1 MTRVLS
7 GIQPSGDVHLGNY
20 LGAVRHWVTDQHKHE
35 ALYCVVD
42 LHSLTEPRPPA
53 EVRGKTCEV
62 AAILLAAGLD
72 PEVCT
77 VFVQSH
83 VPQHTELQWLLQC
96 VATMGELRRMTQFKS
111 RSDGNDSASAGLF
124 SYPVLMAADI
134 LLYDADRVPVGRD
147 QRQHLELCRDLANRF
162 NHRYGDVFTVPEA
175 AVARVGAMVMDLQDP
190 TRKMS
195 KSRSSPQGM
204 ILLLEPPETMVKKI
218 RRAVTDTESE
228 VRYDPVDK
236 PGVSNLLELLAAV
249 TDADPTALAEKFQNY
264 GSLKAET
271 ADALVEFLRPFQ
283 ERYLQVRADP
293 GWVESVLHR
302 GAERARELA
311 TPTVARAREALG
323 LLPPAGL

>member
-20 LGAVRHWVTDQHKHE
+20 MGAVRHWVTDQHKYE

-53 EVRGKTCEV
+53 EVRAKTGEV

-96 VATMGELRRMTQFKS
+96 VANMGELRRMTQFKS

-195 KSRSSPQGM
+195 KSRSGPQGM
-204 ILLLEPPETMVKKI
+204 LLLLEPPEAMVKKI

-236 PGVSNLLELLAAV
+236 PGVSNLLELLAVA
-249 TDADPTALAEKFQNY
+249 TDADPTALADKYENY
-264 GSLKAET
+264 GSLKADVS
-271 ADALVEFLRPFQ
+271 AALVEFLRPFHL
-283 ERYLQVRADP
+283 RYREVRSDP
-293 GWVESVLHR
+293 SWVESVLHR

-311 TPTVARAREALG
+311 APTVARAREALG
-323 LLPPAGL
+323 LLPPAGV

>member
-1 MTRVLS
+1 M
-7 GIQPSGDVHLGNY
+7 
-20 LGAVRHWVTDQHKHE
+20 GAVRHWVTDQHKHE

-53 EVRGKTCEV
+53 EVRAKTCEV

-72 PEVCT
+72 PELCT
-77 VFVQSH
+77 LFVQSH

-96 VATMGELRRMTQFKS
+96 VTTMGELRRMTQFKS

-162 NHRYGDVFTVPEA
+162 NHRYGDVFTVPEV

-195 KSRSSPQGM
+195 KSRSGPQGM
-204 ILLLEPPETMVKKI
+204 ILLLEPPEAMVKKI
-218 RRAVTDTESE
+218 RKAVTDIESE

-236 PGVSNLLELLAAV
+236 PGVSNLLELLAVA
-249 TDADPTALAEKFQNY
+249 TDADPTALADKYENY
-264 GSLKAET
+264 GSLKADVS
-271 ADALVEFLRPFQ
+271 AALVEFLRPFHL
-283 ERYLQVRADP
+283 RYREVRADP
-293 GWVESVLHR
+293 SWVESVLNR

-311 TPTVARAREALG
+311 APTVARAREALG
-323 LLPPAGL
+323 LLPPAGV